1 MERMNSLH
9 KRKILVSLLAVVTVL
24 SLLIV
29 PALAEGDGNIDGGG
43 GSGDGG
49 GGMGEGSK
57 QNYWNNE
64 DGCRIT
70 ILKNGQKVYSMD
82 WSNQPESA
90 SVKRS
95 FVPKNKLDYLH
106 GSSLAPKWEEY
117 TSTVVPLKMPTI
129 VGGAGGNNI
138 EAIKR
143 YFTDKNVIESISGG
157 IGVPYNDLTGGE
169 YKLLLEPIAYFVFK
183 GDKWAMTATEAAMY
197 DAQIEGQLRA
207 WMKSLT
213 HQNLPLSMFLEK
225 SDTELHLDKWTG
237 AKSGKQTN
245 ADIIRYLGMGIV
257 TFQAAPPPVTPGEYD
272 YEFHTDTDVIVS
284 FPISSPGEIN
294 PDDNAYVTLSIGGKT
309 YSKAFICPAGGT
321 QLIWIRWHTPSEPQ
335 QLTATA
341 TGAGNPVTL
350 NINVVELEENI
361 PPDPTY
367 YDRNNGFT
375 LPEVPDYGSNVSTTW
390 GEWYARWVQEQ
401 GIHYTAEGFPYLC
414 SGYCKEHGYWSFYYV
429 SYEASLTIH
438 DSSLNPD
445 KRCKTAYRM
454 GSGQTTMKSGYAVE
468 ISVDPMVQ
476 YGSGVSSYDVT
487 SIQNAVATFPEF
499 GYQEYNRLL
508 EKVDVRRWELKQN
521 PFSYYSNRIHY
532 TPLWY
537 PDDMV
542 YTVPVRVL
550 DAWTPGGQLYTTVN
564 KSLYIYDDS
573 LNDWY
578 IHIVK

>member
-1 MERMNSLH
+1 MQKKHFLAG
-9 KRKILVSLLAVVTVL
+9 LLAAVLAL
-24 SLLIV
+24 SLAV
-29 PALAEGDGNIDGGG
+29 PVLADPVGDGNIDGGG

-70 ILKNGQKVYSMD
+70 VLKNGQKVYQMD
-82 WSNQPESA
+82 WSNKPEAA
-90 SVKRS
+90 SVRRS
-95 FVPKNKLDYLH
+95 FVPRNKLDYLH
-106 GSSLAPKWEEY
+106 GTSLNIIVNQY
-117 TSTVVPLKMPTI
+117 ISTVLPEGRKIPTI

-138 EAIKR
+138 DAIRR
-143 YFTDKNVIESISGG
+143 YFTEENCIRAIAGG
-157 IGVPYNDLTGGE
+157 IGVPYDDLIGGE
-169 YKLLLEPIAYFVFK
+169 YKLLLEPIAYFTFK
-183 GDKWAMTATEAAMY
+183 GVKWAMTATEAAMY
-197 DAQIEGQLRA
+197 DAQVEGQLRA

-237 AKSGKQTN
+237 AKSGKQNN
-245 ADIIRYLGMGIV
+245 ANIIRYLGMGIV
-257 TFQAAPPPVTPGEYD
+257 TFKAAPPVIPGEYD

-284 FPISSPGEIN
+284 FPISSPTEIN
-294 PDDNAYVTLSIGGKT
+294 PDNSAYVTLSIGGKT

-390 GEWYARWVQEQ
+390 GEWYARWVQEH

-414 SGYCKEHGYWSFYYV
+414 SGYCKEHGYWYFYYV

-445 KRCKTAYRM
+445 QRCKTAYRM
-454 GSGQTTMKSGYAVE
+454 GNGQTTMKSGYAVE

-508 EKVDVRRWELKQN
+508 EKVDVRRWAFKQN
-521 PFSYYSNRIHY
+521 PFSYYANRIHY

-537 PDDMV
+537 PDDMA

-550 DAWTPGGQLYTTVN
+550 DAWTPGGQLYTTVD
-564 KSLYIYDDS
+564 KSLYIFDDAI
-573 LNDWY
+573 NDWY
-578 IHIVK
+578 IHVVK

>member
-183 GDKWAMTATEAAMY
+183 GDKWAMTATEAALY
-197 DAQIEGQLRA
+197 DVTVEGQLRA

-237 AKSGKQTN
+237 ARSGKQTN

-257 TFQAAPPPVTPGEYD
+257 SFKAAPPPVTPGEYD
-272 YEFHTDTDVIVS
+272 YEFHTDTDVIIS
-284 FPISSPGEIN
+284 FQLFSNEEIA
-294 PDDNAYVTLSIGGKT
+294 PDDDARAVMSIGGKS
-309 YSKAFICPAGGT
+309 YYKSFICPEGGS
-321 QLIWIRWHTPSEPQ
+321 QLVWMQWHTPSTPQ
-335 QLTATA
+335 TLTATA
-341 TGAGNPVTL
+341 FGGDSSVTL
-350 NINVVELEENI
+350 RINVTELEENI

-367 YDRNNGFT
+367 YDRNDGFT
-375 LPEVPDYGSNVSTTW
+375 LPVVPDYGSNLSTTW
-390 GEWYARWVQEQ
+390 GEWYAEEFFGVW
-401 GIHYTAEGFPYLC
+401 LW
-414 SGYCKEHGYWSFYYV
+414 KYV
-429 SYEASLTIH
+429 TYSASLQIH
-438 DSSLNPD
+438 DSALNPD
-445 KRCKTAYRM
+445 QRCKTAYRM
-454 GSGQTTMKSGYAVE
+454 GNGQTTMKSGYAVE

-476 YGSGVSSYDVT
+476 YGAGVSSYDVT
-487 SIQNAVATFPEF
+487 PIQNAVATFPEF
-499 GYQEYNRLL
+499 GYEEYNRLL
-508 EKVDVRRWELKQN
+508 EKVDVRRWAFKQN

-537 PDDMV
+537 PDDMA

-564 KSLYIYDDS
+564 ESLYIFDDVI
-573 LNDWY
+573 NDWY
-578 IHIVK
+578 IHVTN

>member
-1 MERMNSLH
+1 MERMRYLLK
-9 KRKILVSLLAVVTVL
+9 KRIMAVLLCAIMLLSLAVP
-24 SLLIV
+24 SLAV
-29 PALAEGDGNIDGGG
+29 GDGNIDGGG

-70 ILKNGQKVYSMD
+70 VLKDGQKVYQMD
-82 WSNQPESA
+82 WSNQPET
-90 SVKRS
+90 SVKAA
-95 FVPKNKLDYLH
+95 FIKKNKVDYLH
-106 GSSLAPKWEEY
+106 GTTLTYTTVQY

-138 EAIKR
+138 SAIKK
-143 YFTDKNVIESISGG
+143 YFTDKNVIQSISGG
-157 IGVPYNDLTGGE
+157 IGVPYDDLTGGE

-183 GDKWAMTATEAAMY
+183 GVKWAMTATEAAMY

-225 SDTELHLDKWTG
+225 PDTELHLDKWTG

-257 TFQAAPPPVTPGEYD
+257 TFKAAPPPVTPGEYD
-272 YEFHTDTDVIVS
+272 YEFHTDTDVIIS
-284 FPISSPGEIN
+284 FQLFSNEEIA
-294 PDDNAYVTLSIGGKT
+294 PDDDARAVMSIGGKS
-309 YSKAFICPAGGT
+309 YYKSFICPEKGT
-321 QLIWIRWHTPSEPQ
+321 QLVWMQWHTPSTPQ
-335 QLTATA
+335 SLTASA
-341 TGAGNPVTL
+341 FGGDSSVTL
-350 NINVVELEENI
+350 RINVTELEENL

-367 YDRNNGFT
+367 YDRNDGFT
-375 LPEVPDYGSNVSTTW
+375 LPVVPDYGSNLSTSW
-390 GEWYARWVQEQ
+390 GEWYAEEFFGVW
-401 GIHYTAEGFPYLC
+401 TW
-414 SGYCKEHGYWSFYYV
+414 KYV
-429 SYEASLTIH
+429 TYGASLQIH
-438 DSSLNPD
+438 DSSMNPD
-445 KRCKTAYRM
+445 QRCKTAYRM
-454 GSGQTTMKSGYAVE
+454 GNGQTTMKSGYAVE

-476 YGSGVSSYDVT
+476 YGAGVSSYDVT
-487 SIQNAVATFPEF
+487 QIQNAVATFPEF
-499 GYQEYNRLL
+499 EYQEYNRLL
-508 EKVDVRRWELKQN
+508 EKVDTRRWAFKQN

-532 TPLWY
+532 TPIWY
-537 PDDMV
+537 PDDMA

-564 KSLYIYDDS
+564 ESLYIFDDV

-578 IHIVK
+578 IHVTN

>member
-1 MERMNSLH
+1 MH

-183 GDKWAMTATEAAMY
+183 GDKWAMTATEAALY
-197 DAQIEGQLRA
+197 DVTVEGQLRA

-237 AKSGKQTN
+237 ARSGKQTN

-257 TFQAAPPPVTPGEYD
+257 SFKAAPPPVTPGEYD
-272 YEFHTDTDVIVS
+272 YEFHTDTDVIIS
-284 FPISSPGEIN
+284 FQLFSNEEIA
-294 PDDNAYVTLSIGGKT
+294 PDDDARAVMSIGGKS
-309 YSKAFICPAGGT
+309 YYKSFICPEGGS
-321 QLIWIRWHTPSEPQ
+321 QLVWMQWHTPSTPQ
-335 QLTATA
+335 TLTATA
-341 TGAGNPVTL
+341 FGGDSSVTL
-350 NINVVELEENI
+350 RINVTELEENI

-367 YDRNNGFT
+367 YDRNDGFT
-375 LPEVPDYGSNVSTTW
+375 LPVVPDYGSNLSTTW
-390 GEWYARWVQEQ
+390 GEWYAEEFFGVW
-401 GIHYTAEGFPYLC
+401 LW
-414 SGYCKEHGYWSFYYV
+414 KYV
-429 SYEASLTIH
+429 TYSASLQIH
-438 DSSLNPD
+438 DSALNPD
-445 KRCKTAYRM
+445 QRCKTAYRM
-454 GSGQTTMKSGYAVE
+454 GNGQTTMKSGYAVE

-476 YGSGVSSYDVT
+476 YGAGVSSYDVT
-487 SIQNAVATFPEF
+487 PIQNAVATFPEF
-499 GYQEYNRLL
+499 GYEEYNRLL
-508 EKVDVRRWELKQN
+508 EKVDVRRWAFKQN

-537 PDDMV
+537 PDDMA

-564 KSLYIYDDS
+564 ESLYIFDDVI
-573 LNDWY
+573 NDWY
-578 IHIVK
+578 IHVTN